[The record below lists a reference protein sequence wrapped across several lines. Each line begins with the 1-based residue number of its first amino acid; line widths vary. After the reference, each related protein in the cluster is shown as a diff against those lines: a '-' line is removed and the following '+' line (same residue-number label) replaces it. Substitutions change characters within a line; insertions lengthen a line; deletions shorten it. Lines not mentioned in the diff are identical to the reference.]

1 MKENMENN
9 NIEQKDNLNEDNQ
22 KESAAEQIPE
32 SETVKEIDEITQL
45 KNKIEE
51 VQKQNEALKDQ
62 LLRKAADFENYK
74 RRIENDIISITKFAN
89 EELIE
94 KLLPILDD
102 FERFLEHSK
111 NEDNSNNPFYKGVE
125 LIYNKLSKLLELQGL
140 KKIDCIGQQFDVNY
154 HDALLV
160 VPTNDPAISPN
171 TIIQEVEKGYILNDK
186 IIRHAKVIVAGEPS
200 SIQNNNQEGGA
211 D

>member
-1 MKENMENN
+1 MMEEMENN
-9 NIEQKDNLNEDNQ
+9 KELESNLNENQ
-22 KESAAEQIPE
+22 EEKNAGEQVTE
-32 SETVKEIDEITQL
+32 SEAAKEIDEITQL
-45 KNKIEE
+45 RNTIEE
-51 VQKQNEALKDQ
+51 LQKQNEMLKDQ

-89 EELIE
+89 EDLIE
-94 KLLPILDD
+94 KLLPIIDD

-111 NEDNSNNPFYKGVE
+111 KENTANNAFYKGVE
-125 LIYNKLSKLLELQGL
+125 LIYGKLIKLLELQGL

-160 VPTNDPAISPN
+160 VPSNDPAIAAN

-186 IIRHAKVIVAGEPS
+186 IIRHAKVIVAGESS